1 MDEMKKI
8 VFTWGRMNPITTGHE
23 VLAKKVMAVA
33 RSLSADAAIYLTH
46 SHDAKKNPLSYDD
59 KIKLAQHAFGPVV
72 KKAPYTNIIAVMKDL
87 QNHYDD
93 ITLVVGSDRVPEFKK
108 FLDKYNG
115 IEYKVAHLSVVSAG
129 ERDPDADDVTGM
141 SASKMRALATAED
154 LSAFKSGLPSKL
166 RSSAADVMAKV
177 RKGMMMEELEEGL
190 TYSQR
195 KRRAAVMRKYSAKIK
210 HAREKAMNRSSTN
223 KTFKKRA
230 RKAAVDRMERRLA
243 SGRDPST
250 LSSGEKSRIED
261 IVKKRK
267 KSIVRMTN
275 RMLPLIRKREK
286 TRMAAR
292 QSVREAAM
300 AGEMDG
306 PKKNE
311 KKSTGKNKSGKKY
324 IELFN
329 ADSMKEEYKEF
340 LLVHGLVSDDDLLEF
355 DVSRM
360 VDEIIEKRGLWD
372 NIHAKRERIKRGSG
386 ERMRKPGS
394 KGAPTDANIKSAQE
408 GYMHIG
414 PADGKSPYDKFGDK
428 RKGTTTLGND
438 SKREKRDR
446 EAPSTH
452 KTTKHINDRLSV
464 KEEKKPSWDK
474 VSSILKKKN
483 VMTGKMNNQV
493 SYE

>member
-1 MDEMKKI
+1 MKKI

-23 VLAKKVMAVA
+23 VLAKKVVAVA
-33 RSLSADAAIYLTH
+33 RSMSADAAIYLTH
-46 SHDAKKNPLSYDD
+46 SHDPKKNPLSYDD
-59 KIKLAQHAFGPVV
+59 KVKLAQKAFGPIV

-154 LSAFKSGLPSKL
+154 LSAFKAGLPSKL

-190 TYSQR
+190 TYAQR
-195 KRRAAVMRKYSAKIK
+195 KKRAAVLRKYSAKIK
-210 HAREKAMNRSSTN
+210 HAREKALHRSSTN
-223 KTFKKRA
+223 KVFKKRA
-230 RKAAVDRMERRLA
+230 RKAAIEKMERRLA

-250 LSSGEKSRIED
+250 LSAGEKSRIED
-261 IVKKRK
+261 IIKKRK
-267 KSIVRMTN
+267 KSVARMTN

-286 TRMAAR
+286 MRMSSY
-292 QSVREAAM
+292 QSVKEAM
-300 AGEMDG
+300 GEIDS

-311 KKSTGKNKSGKKY
+311 KKTVEKNKSGKKY

-329 ADSMKEEYKEF
+329 ADSMKEEFKEF
-340 LLVHGLVSDDDLLEF
+340 LLMHGATENDLLEY
-355 DVSRM
+355 DINEM
-360 VDEIIEKRGLWD
+360 IDDLIEKRGLWD
-372 NIHAKRERIKRGSG
+372 NIHAKRERIKHGSG

-394 KGAPTDANIKSAQE
+394 KGAPTNADFKAASE
-408 GYMHIG
+408 GYIHIG
-414 PADGKSPYDKFGDK
+414 PAGQSPYDKWGDK
-428 RKGTTTLGND
+428 RPGTVTLGND
-438 SKREKRDR
+438 SKHAKRDR
-446 EAPSTH
+446 EAPST

-464 KEEKKPSWDK
+464 KRPVKEEKKP
-474 VSSILKKKN
+474 VLKKN
-483 VMTGKMNNQV
+483 VKTGKMNNQV

>member
-1 MDEMKKI
+1 
-8 VFTWGRMNPITTGHE
+8 
-23 VLAKKVMAVA
+23 
-33 RSLSADAAIYLTH
+33 
-46 SHDAKKNPLSYDD
+46 
-59 KIKLAQHAFGPVV
+59 
-72 KKAPYTNIIAVMKDL
+72 
-87 QNHYDD
+87 
-93 ITLVVGSDRVPEFKK
+93 
-108 FLDKYNG
+108 
-115 IEYKVAHLSVVSAG
+115 
-129 ERDPDADDVTGM
+129 
-141 SASKMRALATAED
+141 
-154 LSAFKSGLPSKL
+154 
-166 RSSAADVMAKV
+166 
-177 RKGMMMEELEEGL
+177 
-190 TYSQR
+190 
-195 KRRAAVMRKYSAKIK
+195 
-210 HAREKAMNRSSTN
+210 MNRSSTN

-261 IVKKRK
+261 IVKKSK

-311 KKSTGKNKSGKKY
+311 KKTTSKNKSGKKF

-394 KGAPTDANIKSAQE
+394 KGAPTNSDFKAASE

-464 KEEKKPSWDK
+464 KEEKKPGWDK
-474 VSSILKKKN
+474 VSSLLKKKN
-483 VMTGKMNNQV
+483 VKTGKMNNQV